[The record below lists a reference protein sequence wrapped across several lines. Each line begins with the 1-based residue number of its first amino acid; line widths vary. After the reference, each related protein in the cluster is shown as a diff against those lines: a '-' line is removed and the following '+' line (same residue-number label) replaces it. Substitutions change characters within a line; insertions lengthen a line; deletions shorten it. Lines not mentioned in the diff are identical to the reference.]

1 MVPGNSETAIPPSSY
16 ELLGQRVQRLVSSPH
31 VQKLQ
36 AITVLPE
43 PGDRAEDWDRLLD
56 ELGNTDG
63 IRIDRLES
71 GAYRIGW
78 REYIDC

>member
-1 MVPGNSETAIPPSSY
+1 MDQGNPDTPTPPSSY
-16 ELLGQRVQRLVSSPH
+16 EQLGRRVRRLVASPH

-36 AITVLPE
+36 AVTVTPA
-43 PGDRAEDWDRLLD
+43 PGELKEDWEQLLD